1 MSSILGKVTPQAML
15 EASLDL
21 FKLFC
26 LGFKKDKN
34 FLGGEKQQQTFNQL
48 YNFLQIFHSPWDP
61 NTLTEH
67 MVSSTVDHL
76 LSVMRLEKWLKE
88 A

>member
-1 MSSILGKVTPQAML
+1 MGKNLHERHGIMYFEIMSSILGKVTLQAML

-34 FLGGEKQQQTFNQL
+34 FLAGAKQQQTFNQL
-48 YNFLQIFHSPWDP
+48 YNFL
-61 NTLTEH
+61 
-67 MVSSTVDHL
+67 
-76 LSVMRLEKWLKE
+76 
-88 A
+88 